1 MTTFTESPFLG
12 LQAFHVAFLL
22 FHDWVPLGRF
32 NDIRAQRTTDPVRK
46 RVLTTALSALPYL
59 LLFGFSI
66 RDVRLHRLSH
76 TLIFWLWVGYG
87 TLFAGELKAWWIP
100 YFLRPDPERAAR
112 YRRLFGETHAF
123 LKERNGIQPNTLHVF
138 LHATTLG
145 MLLLLLLL

>member
-46 RVLTTALSALPYL
+46 RVLTTVLSALPYL
-59 LLFGFSI
+59 LLFAFSI

-76 TLIFWLWVGYG
+76 SLVFWLWVGYG
-87 TLFAGELKAWWIP
+87 ALFAGELKAWWIP

-112 YRRLFGETHAF
+112 YRRLFGETYSF
-123 LKERNGIQPNTLHVF
+123 LKERNGIPPNTLHVV
-138 LHATTLG
+138 LHLATLC
-145 MLLLLLLL
+145 MLLLLLRL